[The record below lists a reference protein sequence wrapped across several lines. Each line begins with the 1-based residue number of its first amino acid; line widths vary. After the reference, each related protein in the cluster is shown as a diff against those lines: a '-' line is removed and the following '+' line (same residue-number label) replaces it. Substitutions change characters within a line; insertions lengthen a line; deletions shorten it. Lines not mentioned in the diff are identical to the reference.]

1 MTPDRFR
8 ECVDVLQWSQR
19 QLADCIG
26 VDDRLVRRWAA
37 GTTVIPDHIEVWL
50 ERVASFIDTPP

>member
-19 QLADCIG
+19 QLAECIG
-26 VDDRLVRRWAA
+26 VDDRLVRRWASGA
-37 GTTVIPDHIEVWL
+37 TEIPDHIEAWL
-50 ERVASFIDTPP
+50 ERVAHLINTTP

>member
-19 QLADCIG
+19 QLAEVIG
-26 VDDRLVRRWAA
+26 VDDRTVRRWAA
-37 GTTVIPDHIEVWL
+37 GATPIPG
-50 ERVASFIDTPP
+50 RVAKWLDRIVTFIDTPP

>member
-1 MTPDRFR
+1 MTPARFR
-8 ECVDVLQWSQR
+8 ECVNVLQWSQR

-26 VDDRLVRRWAA
+26 VNDRLVRRWASGA
-37 GTTVIPDHIEVWL
+37 TVIPDHIEGWL